1 MKKLLLLTTLFF
13 LFQFAFSQN
22 DTTADYYNPELLKK
36 SNKGLNG
43 HWGMNAGA
51 FAGSLNRNAYY
62 GSFLAP
68 HYNLDLSKKFSIQ
81 AGYIFSAL
89 NTSGFINSEGSTNN
103 IPKTLY
109 NSFFYAQGTYKLS
122 EKVFLTGGAYTS
134 MLKPVPSNKLNP
146 AFNDFAKGGKIGIG
160 YNINE
165 TSSVYFEMQFNKGN
179 SPFNSY
185 SSPFGNHSFGTPC
198 IGW

>member
-1 MKKLLLLTTLFF
+1 MKKLLLFSTLFF
-13 LFQFAFSQN
+13 LFQFAFSQS
-22 DTTADYYNPELLKK
+22 DTNDYYNPALLKT
-36 SNKGLNG
+36 SNNGLNG

-51 FAGSLNRNAYY
+51 FAGSFNHTGYY

-68 HYNLDLSKKFSIQ
+68 NYNFDLSRKFSVQ
-81 AGYIFSAL
+81 AGFIFSTL
-89 NTSGFINSEGSTNN
+89 NTSGFSNSEGTSAM
-103 IPKTLY
+103 PKTLY
-109 NSFFYAQGTYKLS
+109 NSFFYTQGTYKLS

-134 MLKPVPSNKLNP
+134 LLKPLPSNTLNP

-165 TSSVYFEMQFNKGN
+165 KSSVYFEMQFNKGN

-185 SSPFGNHSFGTPC
+185 SSPFSNHSFGSPC